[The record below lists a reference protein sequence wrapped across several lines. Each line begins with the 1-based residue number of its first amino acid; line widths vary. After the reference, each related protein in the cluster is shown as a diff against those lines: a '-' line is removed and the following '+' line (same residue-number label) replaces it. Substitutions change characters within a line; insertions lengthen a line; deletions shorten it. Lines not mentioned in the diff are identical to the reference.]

1 LTAHPFVVELFS
13 KLTENSSQTP
23 ASPST
28 SRVHLPI
35 QFEGRIAVALA
46 ALGAILMTTNPW
58 FTAVDDEVVIIDVAA
73 N

>member
-1 LTAHPFVVELFS
+1 M
-13 KLTENSSQTP
+13 
-23 ASPST
+23 
-28 SRVHLPI
+28 
-35 QFEGRIAVALA
+35 AVALA